1 MAGDFNLTFD
11 NSDRHKRSTC
21 NGEVAISEYVLNCLS
36 ENDLIDTWRGQDGM
50 TWKRGA
56 VMSRLDR
63 IYYRLNNFR
72 CTSVTT
78 DWTFCDSDHAAVY
91 ATLVKGNPK
100 KRRGP
105 KICRLDT
112 QVVANSE
119 TLHEL
124 REYLLEQLNT
134 LDIYAHPHLRLEF
147 AKMTIRTKALELGKR
162 LREVELTNL
171 GLLNDDIK
179 IHERLL
185 REASSPEEEAEIL
198 LHLEQLNNEKNNILQ
213 KQGEQ
218 LAWKARSKWYNEGE
232 KSNKYFL
239 NLLKKNT
246 TNNHLEEL
254 VCNGVSITDEKK
266 INEEV
271 IHFYD

>member
-1 MAGDFNLTFD
+1 
-11 NSDRHKRSTC
+11 
-21 NGEVAISEYVLNCLS
+21 
-36 ENDLIDTWRGQDGM
+36 
-50 TWKRGA
+50 
-56 VMSRLDR
+56 
-63 IYYRLNNFR
+63 
-72 CTSVTT
+72 
-78 DWTFCDSDHAAVY
+78 
-91 ATLVKGNPK
+91 
-100 KRRGP
+100 
-105 KICRLDT
+105 
-112 QVVANSE
+112 
-119 TLHEL
+119 
-124 REYLLEQLNT
+124 
-134 LDIYAHPHLRLEF
+134 
-147 AKMTIRTKALELGKR
+147 
-162 LREVELTNL
+162 
-171 GLLNDDIK
+171 
-179 IHERLL
+179 
-185 REASSPEEEAEIL
+185 L